1 MNGKEPTKTRWKK
14 TVRQERISLVV
25 VQMEVYQL
33 VVVVQCWT
41 VLVLLEDN
49 QDLENQV
56 DSARTMHN
64 NYSVYCNSLLLNL
77 Q

>member
-1 MNGKEPTKTRWKK
+1 
-14 TVRQERISLVV
+14 
-25 VQMEVYQL
+25 MEVDQL
-33 VVVVQCWT
+33 VVVFHYCS

-49 QDLENQV
+49 YDLEEQV